1 MSRRPGTEDR
11 EWSSIGRVLGGRTIE
26 MSGDDMCGLHRV
38 QGDEEHKFFTLAS
51 KPRSMISPGLASKPV
66 AMSFLV

>member
-1 MSRRPGTEDR
+1 MA
-11 EWSSIGRVLGGRTIE
+11 
-26 MSGDDMCGLHRV
+26 GDDMCGLHRV

-51 KPRSMISPGLASKPV
+51 KPRSTISPGLASKPV